1 MASIMIECRHHHRSW
16 SFFKYLRSVI
26 GNFLLSLAA
35 FLHDKSSSQTSPA
48 GNSENHG
55 SVHWFIRI
63 RSDPPECQTWMLFN
77 IRKAYCGRGPQ
88 AKESGAGVTDEP
100 EDRRKSKCAI
110 DRSKELV
117 SLSMSIYPCHLQYK
131 PLESR
136 KNYATQQTYTLY
148 LSFVALL
155 SENYHS

>member
-1 MASIMIECRHHHRSW
+1 MIR
-16 SFFKYLRSVI
+16 F
-26 GNFLLSLAA
+26 
-35 FLHDKSSSQTSPA
+35 
-48 GNSENHG
+48 
-55 SVHWFIRI
+55 
-63 RSDPPECQTWMLFN
+63 DPPECQTRKLFN
-77 IRKAYCGRGPQ
+77 IRRAYRGRGPQ

-100 EDRRKSKCAI
+100 EDLRKSKCAI

-131 PLESR
+131 PLQSRKNYANRIESR

-155 SENYHS
+155 SENYQLAIFEFYNKYR